1 MLRLAGGQ
9 VESLLDE
16 LLPVEVRELPE
27 DLSVLDRLLADP
39 RLLVP
44 VEQAWEH
51 SARRHGRPTIPIAS
65 FVRLMVVK
73 QRTGWGYATLL
84 REVSDSL
91 HLRRFCLLA
100 LTQRV
105 PDESTVRKLVRRL
118 GPEVV
123 AELTRAIIGKAQRE
137 TRFRARAVRIDSTV
151 VEADIRY
158 PSDGVLALQGA
169 RMLAR
174 EGRKLAG
181 RLRGPIVRVVD
192 RSRRIGK
199 LVRAISKTLARRT
212 GRRVDQVLALNA
224 KAGQA
229 MAGSIREA
237 RRLAAQA
244 RAAARGR
251 GARAKLRAAG
261 QLDDLADRCQRVATQ
276 IQQRSRGEKI
286 SDRLVSVSDPDAR
299 PIRKGKLGKPN
310 EFGYVVQV
318 AEVTANTR
326 RGARGYVLPVAT
338 APRNPGENRLLEQT
352 AAELDR
358 LGLRPREVAL
368 DGGFVPGP
376 TGQTLAGLA
385 PARTFIS
392 GRAEPGSR
400 RTRKRLAR
408 YRTGCE
414 GRISHLKHGYG
425 LRRSRLKGDQGQ
437 RIWTGWA
444 VLAYNLDTLAIH
456 TT

>member
-1 MLRLAGGQ
+1 
-9 VESLLDE
+9 LLDE
-16 LLPVEVRELPE
+16 LLPVEVRELPAE
-27 DLSVLDRLLADP
+27 LAVLDRLLADP
-39 RLLVP
+39 RLLAP
-44 VEQAWEH
+44 IEQAWERA
-51 SARRHGRPTIPIAS
+51 ARGHGRPTIPMGS
-65 FVRLMVVK
+65 FVRLMVIK
-73 QRTGWGYATLL
+73 QRTGWGYETLV

-91 HLRRFCLLA
+91 HLRRFCLLP
-100 LTQRV
+100 LTERV
-105 PDESTVRKLVRRL
+105 PDESTVRKLARRL
-118 GPEVV
+118 GPATVN
-123 AELTRAIIGKAQRE
+123 ELTRVVIGKAQRE
-137 TRFRARAVRIDSTV
+137 TRFAARAVRIDATV

-158 PSDGVLALQGA
+158 PTDGGLAWQGA
-169 RMLAR
+169 RALAR

-181 RLRGPIVRVVD
+181 RLHDPTVRVVD

-199 LVRAISKTLARRT
+199 LVRAISKTLSRRT
-212 GRRVDQVLALNA
+212 GQRVEEVLALNA

-229 MAGSIREA
+229 MAGSVREA
-237 RRLAAQA
+237 RALAAQA

-251 GARAKLRAAG
+251 GARAKLRAAQ
-261 QLDDLADRCQRVATQ
+261 QLEELADRCQRVVTQ

-286 SDRLVSVSDPDAR
+286 TDRLVSVSDPDAS

-326 RGARGYVLPVAT
+326 RGARGYVLPAAS
-338 APRNPGENRLLEQT
+338 APGNPGENRLLPQT
-352 AAELDR
+352 VAELDR

-376 TGQTLAGLA
+376 TIQTLAGVA
-385 PARTFIS
+385 PTRTFIS

-400 RTRKRLAR
+400 RTRRRLAR

-414 GRISHLKHGYG
+414 GRISHLKRGYG

-456 TT
+456 TA